1 MKLVLDTSAF
11 LSGRMTA
18 LPSGFI
24 GVYITTLVRSEVTRG
39 APARLLE
46 NLLASGL
53 TVRDPLSSVKAEEAA
68 AATGDIG
75 NLSSADIS
83 VIALAMELEDAS
95 VVTDDFRVQNVLS
108 SVGIAFEPAGEI
120 GEKKIQ
126 TVWKWT
132 YRCRGCG
139 RYFKEPQ
146 KMDECPVCGSNVRP
160 YRKRP

>member
-1 MKLVLDTSAF
+1 MKLVLDTSAL

-18 LPSGFI
+18 VPSGFI
-24 GVYITTLVRSEVTRG
+24 GVYITTLVRSEITKG
-39 APARLLE
+39 APVRLLE
-46 NLLASGL
+46 NLLDSGL
-53 TVRDPLSSVKAEEAA
+53 TVRDPLSSDKAEEAA
-68 AATGDIG
+68 SATGDREH
-75 NLSSADIS
+75 LSPADLS

-108 SVGIAFEPAGEI
+108 SVGIHFEPAGEI
-120 GEKKIQ
+120 GERRIL
-126 TVWKWT
+126 TTWEWT

-146 KMDECPVCGSNVRP
+146 KMDDCPVCGSNVRP